1 MDDHQPDNPHD
12 DMDDFVE
19 GDHSEDAE
27 APDEDAEAADQDAE
41 APDEGVGG
49 KKRRVQKMATRGL
62 VEAAQIKA
70 TSHQFPGNSM
80 SVSIIPIPMISL
92 TETVLF
98 FWDFFDTSSSA
109 KGNFAG
115 IGRVKDW
122 ADKAN
127 TIRTTKLSTSR
138 VNTAS
143 HSRVVSLSN
152 ASRSLKGTTQ
162 STSSATQPPPTPV
175 SFLDEDIE
183 PVEFGHYAQERAET
197 GGTGVCYS
205 YSQCEVAKSKK

>member
-1 MDDHQPDNPHD
+1 MVDDHRPDNPHD

-27 APDEDAEAADQDAE
+27 APYEDAEV
-41 APDEGVGG
+41 PDEGVGG

-109 KGNFAG
+109 KGNFTG
-115 IGRVKDW
+115 VGKVKDW
-122 ADKAN
+122 ANNAN
-127 TIRTTKLSTSR
+127 AIRTTKLSASR
-138 VNTAS
+138 VNTAT

-152 ASRSLKGTTQ
+152 ASRSLKGTMQ
-162 STSSATQPPPTPV
+162 STFSATQPPPTPV

-183 PVEFGHYAQERAET
+183 PVEFGHYAQERAEM

-205 YSQCEVAKSKK
+205 YSQREVAKSKK